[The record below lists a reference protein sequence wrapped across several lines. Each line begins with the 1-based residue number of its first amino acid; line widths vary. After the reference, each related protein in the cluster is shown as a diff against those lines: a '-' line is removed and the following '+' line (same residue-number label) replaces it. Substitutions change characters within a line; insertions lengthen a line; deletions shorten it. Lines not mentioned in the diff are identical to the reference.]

1 MSGHRHDSGV
11 ASQNLGNTLGSRSCV
26 RQSKLYRQYE
36 SGNDVKAILGTSHL
50 CWRTDQKEGAYKGQK
65 VYDHD
70 KHNTIKYMKQT
81 FDNEMNIK
89 RNDKNYRI
97 DNYENSGNRGYYDK
111 KYPARNQDYKYSSSE
126 DVRKFKDYPEYEE
139 KASYRPLQENVTYAR
154 NEKHDSIK
162 ERMQQYIQSF
172 EQMKQTSNYDN
183 EYSNDYQRNRYPQ
196 QSVSQSHYVP
206 QYESNNQSS
215 NHNNYSQPSM
225 QVSVKSNDR
234 FKNTRP
240 W

>member
-1 MSGHRHDSGV
+1 MSGHRHDSSV

-65 VYDHD
+65 IYDHD
-70 KHNTIKYMKQT
+70 KYNTIKYMKQT
-81 FDNEMNIK
+81 FDNEINIK
-89 RNDKNYRI
+89 RNDNSYRT
-97 DNYENSGNRGYYDK
+97 DNYENSVNRGYYDK

-126 DVRKFKDYPEYEE
+126 NVKKYKDYPEYEE
-139 KASYRPLQENVTYAR
+139 KGSYRPLQESVSYDR
-154 NEKHDSIK
+154 NDKHDSIK

-172 EQMKQTSNYDN
+172 EQMKQYPNYDDD
-183 EYSNDYQRNRYPQ
+183 YSSDHSRNRHSQ
-196 QSVSQSHYVP
+196 QSAPRYVP
-206 QYESNNQSS
+206 QHEHNAVQYPQSD
-215 NHNNYSQPSM
+215 YSQPSM
-225 QVSVKSNDR
+225 QVSVKNNDR
-234 FKNTRP
+234 YKNTRP

>member
-1 MSGHRHDSGV
+1 MSGHRHDNGV

-36 SGNDVKAILGTSHL
+36 SGNDVKDILGTSHL

-65 VYDHD
+65 IYDHE
-70 KHNTIKYMKQT
+70 KNNTIKCMKQT

-89 RNDKNYRI
+89 RYDSSYRM
-97 DNYENSGNRGYYDK
+97 DNHENSGNIGYYDK

-126 DVRKFKDYPEYEE
+126 SARKYKDYPEYEE
-139 KASYRPLQENVTYAR
+139 NISYRPMQENVTYAR
-154 NEKHDSIK
+154 SEKHDSIK

-172 EQMKQTSNYDN
+172 EQLKQTANYDN
-183 EYSNDYQRNRYPQ
+183 EYSNDYPRNQYPQ

-206 QYESNNQSS
+206 QYETNNSP
-215 NHNNYSQPSM
+215 PSM
-225 QVSVKSNDR
+225 QVTVKNRDR
-234 FKNTRP
+234 FKSTRP